1 MLVKKVL
8 VLHKKTT
15 YQIQA
20 EDYRESRFLK
30 LLEEK
35 NQVVER
41 VELAHQEHLE
51 SLEVVCDELKKRKIE
66 YRLIAR
72 SELDHYIKDIDMMIS
87 VGGDGTFLDAS
98 HSLDKVPLLGV
109 NSSRSSSFGH
119 FCISNLDNFASYMD
133 KIIDGS
139 FKFEPILRLK
149 LELNGEVLPQRSLNE
164 ILIAHTSPA
173 ATSRYFIELDK
184 ISEEHRSSG
193 VLIGSPAGSTG
204 TLRSAGAKVQQINA
218 REYQFLV
225 REPNER
231 PSDDWQL
238 KSGLVAKEK
247 TLTFTSQMRTGAIFV
262 DGPHIVYPFA
272 LGDKLEISATGNDLN
287 AFIDPSVNQI
297 FS

>member
-1 MLVKKVL
+1 MQVKKVL

-30 LLEEK
+30 LLKEK
-35 NQVVER
+35 NKVVER
-41 VELAHQEHLE
+41 VELAHDEHLE
-51 SLEVVCDELKKRKIE
+51 TLKVVCDELDKRSID

-98 HSLDKVPLLGV
+98 HSLDKIPLLGV

-119 FCISNLDNFASYMD
+119 FCVSDLDSFAGYMD
-133 KIIDGS
+133 KIIEGS
-139 FKFEPILRLK
+139 FQSVPILRLR
-149 LELNGEVLPQRSLNE
+149 LELNGEVLPQRALNE
-164 ILIAHTSPA
+164 ILVAHTSPA
-173 ATSRYFIELDK
+173 ATSRYFIELEDIK
-184 ISEEHRSSG
+184 EEHRSSG
-193 VLIGSPAGSTG
+193 VLVGSPAGSTG
-204 TLRSAGAKVQQINA
+204 TLRSAGAKVQAIDDVK
-218 REYQFLV
+218 YQFWV

-231 PSDDWQL
+231 PSDNWKL
-238 KSGLVAKEK
+238 ISGLVDKSK
-247 TLTFTSQMRTGAIFV
+247 VLTLTSQMRTGAIFV

-272 LGDKLEISATGNDLN
+272 LGDKIKISAEGNDLN
-287 AFIDPSVNQI
+287 AFVDTEVNQI